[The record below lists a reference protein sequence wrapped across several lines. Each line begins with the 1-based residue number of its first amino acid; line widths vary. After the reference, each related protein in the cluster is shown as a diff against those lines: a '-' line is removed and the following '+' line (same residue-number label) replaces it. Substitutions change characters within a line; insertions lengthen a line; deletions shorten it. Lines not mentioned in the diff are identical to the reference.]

1 MASSS
6 ERVAACPLWPYK
18 QRSDQRGERV
28 SAASPVRANPAPSLQ
43 PGEPAPLFAIRSSN
57 SPRLA
62 LQTAAGRY
70 LVLCFYGSAADP
82 QSRAILDLLTTRHR
96 ARFDDTFAAF
106 FGVSTDPAD
115 ENEGRV
121 QQRLPGFR
129 YFWDFDGEISHLYG
143 AGGGSRFTL
152 VLDPLLRVVAKVP
165 FVEPEAHERTVA
177 AVLDGLSPRGE
188 EAGQPIHAPV
198 LILPRV
204 FEPDFCR
211 ELIRRYEEQGG
222 SESGYMIEQNGQTIG
237 KIDHSFKRR
246 QDFNFDNG
254 AEFEPLRAA
263 VRSRIGTRLAP
274 EIKKA
279 FSFDATR
286 IERYLVACYDG
297 EVGGH
302 FRPHRDNTTA
312 GTAHRRF
319 AVTIN
324 LNAEEFEGG
333 ELRFPEFG
341 DKTYRAPTGGA
352 VVFSCSLLHEATPVT
367 RGRRYACLPFLYD
380 HAAAQIR
387 QENRQYLS
395 REIIDMRQ
403 SGAA

>member
-1 MASSS
+1 LFA
-6 ERVAACPLWPYK
+6 
-18 QRSDQRGERV
+18 
-28 SAASPVRANPAPSLQ
+28 VRA
-43 PGEPAPLFAIRSSN
+43 SN
-57 SPRLA
+57 SQRLA
-62 LQTAAGRY
+62 FQTAAGRY
-70 LVLCFYGSAADP
+70 VLLCFHGSAADP
-82 QSRAILDLLTTRHR
+82 LSQAILERLTSRHGR
-96 ARFDDTFAAF
+96 RFDDTFAAF
-106 FGVSTDPAD
+106 FGISTDPTD
-115 ENEGRV
+115 ESEARV
-121 QQRLPGFR
+121 RQRIPGIR
-129 YFWDFDGEISHLYG
+129 YYWDFDGAITAQYG
-143 AGGGSRFTL
+143 ADQGRFTL
-152 VLDPLLRVVAKVP
+152 ILDPLLRVVAKVP
-165 FVEPEAHERTVA
+165 FGEPEAHERAVA

-204 FEPDFCR
+204 FEPEFCR
-211 ELIRRYEEQGG
+211 ELINRYEEQGG
-222 SESGYMIEQNGQTIG
+222 SESGYMIEKDGQTIG

-246 QDFNFDNG
+246 QDFNFDEG

-263 VRSRIGTRLAP
+263 VRARIATRLVP

-279 FSFDATR
+279 FSFDASR
-286 IERYLVACYDG
+286 IERYIVACYDG
-297 EVGGH
+297 SVGGH

-324 LNAEEFEGG
+324 LNEEEFEGG

-341 DKTYRAPTGGA
+341 DRTYRAPTGGA

-387 QENRQYLS
+387 QENRKFLS
-395 REIIDMRQ
+395 REIVDMRRPEV
-403 SGAA
+403 A